1 MNNFSKL
8 SSCAGEASTAYLR
21 LKDIMKKVMN
31 SEDIDVDLNDKSVLH
46 DLKLTKA
53 SVDNLK
59 MMVDAL
65 IDELDD

>member
-31 SEDIDVDLNDKSVLH
+31 SEDIDVDLNSKEVLH

-65 IDELDD
+65 IEELE

>member
-21 LKDIMKKVMN
+21 LKSIMDKVMK
-31 SEDIDVDLNDKSVLH
+31 SENIDADLNDKEVLH
-46 DLKLTKA
+46 DMKLAKA

-59 MMVDAL
+59 TMLDAL
-65 IDELDD
+65 IDELD